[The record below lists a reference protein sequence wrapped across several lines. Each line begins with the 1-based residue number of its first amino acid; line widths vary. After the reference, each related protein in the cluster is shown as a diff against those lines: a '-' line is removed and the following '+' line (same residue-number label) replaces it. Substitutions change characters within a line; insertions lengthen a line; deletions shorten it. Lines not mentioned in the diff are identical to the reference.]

1 MKTKGRNPM
10 AFYTIAVVGLFLA
23 GFFLLVVFGAKSY
36 SNTAAM
42 QSEHMEMRAL
52 SAYIATSVKECDAED
67 AVQEMQ
73 GPEGPALVIADG
85 DTGYA
90 KRIFL
95 SGGELMEDY
104 ALMEDEI
111 NLEEANP
118 IAETKVFEIE
128 RPAENLLLV
137 TTDEGTTRITLRSE
151 GGEGHE

>member
-1 MKTKGRNPM
+1 MNTKGRNPM
-10 AFYTIAVVGLFLA
+10 AFYTIAIVALFLA

-52 SAYIATSVKECDAED
+52 SAYIATSVKDSDAEG
-67 AVQEMQ
+67 AVTIAD

-111 NLEEANP
+111 DPEEANP
-118 IAETKVFEIE
+118 IAETKVFEVSQ
-128 RPAENLLLV
+128 PAANLLLV
-137 TTDEGTTRITLRSE
+137 NTDEGTTRITLRSE